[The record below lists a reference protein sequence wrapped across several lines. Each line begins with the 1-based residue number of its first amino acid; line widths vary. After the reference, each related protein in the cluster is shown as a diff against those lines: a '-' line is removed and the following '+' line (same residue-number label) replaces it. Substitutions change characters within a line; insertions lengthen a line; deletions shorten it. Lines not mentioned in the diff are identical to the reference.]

1 MLQKHYDY
9 LRELVV
15 NDYIET
21 LDDCSN
27 FYDNEDFELWYSNI
41 LELSL
46 YFKID
51 LSALDDY
58 WGVDEGFKQLVNNY
72 YVKSRIHKQSRKD
85 S

>member
-58 WGVDEGFKQLVNNY
+58 
-72 YVKSRIHKQSRKD
+72 
-85 S
+85 